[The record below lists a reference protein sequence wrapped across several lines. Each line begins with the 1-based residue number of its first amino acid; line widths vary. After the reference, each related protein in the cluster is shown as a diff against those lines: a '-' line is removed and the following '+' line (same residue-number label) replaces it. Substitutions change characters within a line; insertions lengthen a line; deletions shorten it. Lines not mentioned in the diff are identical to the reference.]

1 MRYLMMQLRSFWKLN
16 LLCREYARYLKVY
29 VNYQSKHFT
38 FFCYFLVVLHCLFF
52 SVCESGLL
60 VQLISLSW
68 TEPELVVF
76 LGRYLDVLCPF
87 LRLTAAVAIVV
98 IKLLELI
105 SSINV
110 DYHVSLVLSCSV
122 KMKIKY

>member
-1 MRYLMMQLRSFWKLN
+1 
-16 LLCREYARYLKVY
+16 
-29 VNYQSKHFT
+29 
-38 FFCYFLVVLHCLFF
+38 
-52 SVCESGLL
+52 